1 LPSPM
6 FNGHSLVGELKRVLV
21 CSPEAA
27 GWADDRVNR
36 WQELGFLHPPNVVIA
51 QTQHEEFCRQLAA
64 TGADVQHLPESPEL
78 TLDAAYTHD
87 ASFSTDHG
95 LIAMHPGKKNR
106 VAEARRH
113 REFCGHLGVQMLG
126 EITQPATTEG
136 GDIVWL
142 DAKTLLIGNG
152 FRTNKQGIAQMRALL
167 GPHGVEVLEA
177 SLPYGLGPSACLH
190 LMSLMS
196 MLDDSTVLVDLPW
209 MAVET
214 VQLLRGR
221 KLKLIEIDST
231 ERDTLAVNVLAL
243 GKKRLL
249 AIEQNEKTN
258 RRLRDAGFDVRTF
271 PGDELCVNGGGGPT
285 CLTRPLLRGE

>member
-1 LPSPM
+1 M

-21 CSPEAA
+21 CSPQAA
-27 GWADDRVNR
+27 GWADDRMNQWR
-36 WQELGFLHPPNVVIA
+36 ELGFLRRPTAAIA
-51 QTQHEEFCRQLAA
+51 QSQHEEFCRQLAA
-64 TGADVQHLPESPEL
+64 SGAEVLHLPGSPEL

-106 VAEARRH
+106 VPEARRH
-113 REFCGHLGVQMLG
+113 QEFCGQSGVAMLG
-126 EITQPATTEG
+126 EITQPATMEG

-142 DAKTLLIGNG
+142 DVKTLLIGNG

-167 GPHGVEVLEA
+167 APHGVEVLEA
-177 SLPYGLGPSACLH
+177 PLPYGLGPGACLH

-196 MLDDSTVLVDLPW
+196 MLDDKTVLVDLPW

-221 KLKLIEIDST
+221 GLDLIEIDSS
-231 ERDTLAVNVLAL
+231 ERDSLAVNVLSL

-258 RRLRDAGFDVRTF
+258 RKLRDAGFDVGIF
-271 PGDELCVNGGGGPT
+271 AGDELCVNGGGGPT
-285 CLTRPLLRGE
+285 CLTRPLMRGE